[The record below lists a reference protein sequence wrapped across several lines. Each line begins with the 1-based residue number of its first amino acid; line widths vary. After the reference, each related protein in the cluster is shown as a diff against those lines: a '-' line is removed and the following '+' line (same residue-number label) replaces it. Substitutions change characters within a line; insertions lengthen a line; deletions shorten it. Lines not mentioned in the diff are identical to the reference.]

1 MAGADAA
8 AGATAFGGRGAT
20 ATAALCAAAAC
31 CTAAAI
37 DAASA
42 IEGAGGAGGFART
55 RRGEGLSGCTVTC
68 AGGMADLEGGELASE
83 SEAALVHPSSEAEAS
98 AAGQRW
104 PAGGT
109 RLSEG
114 GLASGIESLCGRAG
128 PGGEAKGIAL
138 GQMYCDA

>member
-1 MAGADAA
+1 VAGADAA

-68 AGGMADLEGGELASE
+68 AGGMADLEGGELLVSE
-83 SEAALVHPSSEAEAS
+83 SEVALVHPSSEAKAS

-109 RLSEG
+109 QLSEG
-114 GLASGIESLCGRAG
+114 GLASGIEPLHGRAG

-138 GQMYCDA
+138 GQNVL